1 MIEKKKH
8 TQVLII
14 GGGVTGTGVARDL
27 SLRGIHCIL
36 VEQKDINAGASGS
49 NHGLLHSGARYVSID
64 PVTANQCKKE
74 NELLSKLAPDFI
86 EKTGG
91 LYVAIAGDD
100 ESYISDFPDLC
111 KRADVSCRQMDVQEA
126 KELEPYLSD
135 HLIAAYAVE
144 DATVDPFGLSLA
156 NISEALQLG
165 AEVLLY
171 HSVTGFKMRKKKIE
185 AITVLNVKTG
195 LSYEIYADQVICAG
209 GAWTRQIAALAGIK
223 IDMIWSKGTL
233 LVTND
238 RLTKRVINRLRP
250 ASDADIA
257 VPGGT
262 VSILGTTATHIDSLD
277 NYQPLVEET
286 DFIIE
291 EMAPMIPILNS
302 TRYIRAFSGVRPL
315 AIHDG
320 KSIDDRSAGRELELI
335 DHSEHGIENFV
346 TITGGKLTTYRYM
359 SEKTTD
365 LVCNK
370 LSVSAS
376 CLTTQKPLV
385 PIRPENLTF
394 PGRSPK
400 VWFHQNQKDDLLLCE
415 CEMVSKSM
423 VDSILGETNKLIGL
437 IDLKALGLRSRIG
450 KGACQGSFCSIRL
463 IAYLYDRLSLNSDEG
478 DYLLREFIQERWM
491 GQHPILWGNQLAQAE
506 LSEAMLC
513 GLFCLER

>member
-1 MIEKKKH
+1 MPEEKKH

-14 GGGVTGTGVARDL
+14 GGGVTGAGVARDL

-49 NHGLLHSGARYVSID
+49 NHGLLHSGARYVSND
-64 PVTANQCKKE
+64 PITANQCKKE
-74 NELLSKLAPDFI
+74 NDLLNKLAPDFI

-91 LYVAIAGDD
+91 LFVAIAGDD

-111 KRADVSCRQMDVQEA
+111 KRADVSCRQMDVKEA
-126 KELEPYLSD
+126 KEFEPYLSD
-135 HLIAAYAVE
+135 NLIAAYAVE

-156 NISEALQLG
+156 NISNALELG
-165 AEVLLY
+165 AEVFLY
-171 HSVTGFKMRKKKIE
+171 HLVTGFKIKNKKIE
-185 AITVLNVKTG
+185 AVNVLNVKTG
-195 LSYEIYADQVICAG
+195 LSTDIYADQVICAG
-209 GAWTRQIAALAGIK
+209 GAWTSQIVEMAKTK

-262 VSILGTTATHIDSLD
+262 VSILGTTATRIDSLD
-277 NYQPLVEET
+277 NYRPLVEET
-286 DFIIE
+286 DYIIE
-291 EMAPMIPILNS
+291 EMVPMLPILNS

-315 AIHDG
+315 VIHNDI
-320 KSIDDRSAGRELELI
+320 SSDRSTGRELELI
-335 DHSEHGIENFV
+335 DHSDHDIENFV

-359 SEKTTD
+359 AEKTAD

-370 LSVSAS
+370 MSVTAS
-376 CLTTQKPLV
+376 CLTGQKPLA

-394 PGRSPK
+394 PGSSPK
-400 VWFHQNQKDDLLLCE
+400 VWFYQDKKDDLLLCE
-415 CEMVSKSM
+415 CEMVSRSM

-450 KGACQGSFCSIRL
+450 KGPCQGSFCSIRL
-463 IAYLYDRLSLNSDEG
+463 ISYLYDRFSLNGDEG
-478 DYLLREFIQERWM
+478 GHLLREFIQERWI

-506 LSEAMLC
+506 LSEAIHC